1 MTDERYTF
9 VSDVRDKKRTAR
21 GAFNK
26 RTHCGKGG
34 AVKFPSDFMSKK
46 EIKLGGAGMNK
57 IPYIERCAVYRK
69 AIAKY
74 GADKQMT
81 VAIEEMSEVIKELCK
96 LQRGI
101 GNRDHLAEEIA
112 DAAIVLEQMRMLF
125 NLNQAVCDKMDE
137 KIERLQRKV
146 AWE

>member
-1 MTDERYTF
+1 
-9 VSDVRDKKRTAR
+9 
-21 GAFNK
+21 
-26 RTHCGKGG
+26 
-34 AVKFPSDFMSKK
+34 
-46 EIKLGGAGMNK
+46 MNK
-57 IPYIERCAVYRK
+57 IPYRERCEVYRK

-112 DAAIVLEQMRMLF
+112 DATIVLEQMRMLF

>member
-1 MTDERYTF
+1 MGGYVSMIDGRVDEAGDLFGATDSATPYLERGRLSYEDR
-9 VSDVRDKKRTAR
+9 V
-21 GAFNK
+21 
-26 RTHCGKGG
+26 
-34 AVKFPSDFMSKK
+34 
-46 EIKLGGAGMNK
+46 
-57 IPYIERCAVYRK
+57 AVYKK
-69 AIAKY
+69 AIVKY
-74 GADKQMT
+74 GVEKQMT

-112 DAAIVLEQMRMLF
+112 DAMIVLEQMRLVF

-137 KIERLQRKV
+137 KVERLKRKV

>member
-1 MTDERYTF
+1 
-9 VSDVRDKKRTAR
+9 
-21 GAFNK
+21 
-26 RTHCGKGG
+26 
-34 AVKFPSDFMSKK
+34 
-46 EIKLGGAGMNK
+46 MNK
-57 IPYIERCAVYRK
+57 IPYMERCEVYRK

-112 DAAIVLEQMRMLF
+112 DATIVLEQMRMLF

-146 AWE
+146 AWGMASKKKMREFCPYCGCYILDEAPNADGWVMCPCCEREVECDAAD

>member
-1 MTDERYTF
+1 MNRFTYDER
-9 VSDVRDKKRTAR
+9 S
-21 GAFNK
+21 
-26 RTHCGKGG
+26 
-34 AVKFPSDFMSKK
+34 
-46 EIKLGGAGMNK
+46 E
-57 IPYIERCAVYRK
+57 VYLK

-74 GADKQMT
+74 GIDKQMT

-112 DAAIVLEQMRMLF
+112 DATIMLEQMRLVF
-125 NLNQAVCDKMDE
+125 SLNHAVCDTMDE

-146 AWE
+146 AWEGNMGVVSPDYFCSRGERKEGADNG

>member
-1 MTDERYTF
+1 MNRAQIEAEDLFGEKNAAAPSF
-9 VSDVRDKKRTAR
+9 GR
-21 GAFNK
+21 G
-26 RTHCGKGG
+26 RLSYEDR
-34 AVKFPSDFMSKK
+34 V
-46 EIKLGGAGMNK
+46 
-57 IPYIERCAVYRK
+57 AVYKK
-69 AIAKY
+69 AIVKY
-74 GADKQMT
+74 GVEKQMT

-112 DAAIVLEQMRMLF
+112 DAMIVLEQMRLVF

>member
-1 MTDERYTF
+1 
-9 VSDVRDKKRTAR
+9 
-21 GAFNK
+21 
-26 RTHCGKGG
+26 
-34 AVKFPSDFMSKK
+34 
-46 EIKLGGAGMNK
+46 
-57 IPYIERCAVYRK
+57 
-69 AIAKY
+69 
-74 GADKQMT
+74 MT

-112 DAAIVLEQMRMLF
+112 DAMIVLEQMRLVF

-137 KIERLQRKV
+137 KVERLKRKV

>member
-1 MTDERYTF
+1 
-9 VSDVRDKKRTAR
+9 
-21 GAFNK
+21 
-26 RTHCGKGG
+26 
-34 AVKFPSDFMSKK
+34 
-46 EIKLGGAGMNK
+46 MNK
-57 IPYIERCAVYRK
+57 IPYMERCAVYRK

-74 GADKQMT
+74 GADTQMT

-112 DAAIVLEQMRMLF
+112 DATIVLEQMRMLF

>member
-1 MTDERYTF
+1 MGSYVSMIDGHVDEAEDLFGAKDSATPSF
-9 VSDVRDKKRTAR
+9 ER
-21 GAFNK
+21 G
-26 RTHCGKGG
+26 RLSYEDR
-34 AVKFPSDFMSKK
+34 V
-46 EIKLGGAGMNK
+46 
-57 IPYIERCAVYRK
+57 AVYKK
-69 AIAKY
+69 AIVKY
-74 GADKQMT
+74 GVEKQMT

-112 DAAIVLEQMRMLF
+112 DAMIVLEQMRLVF

-137 KIERLQRKV
+137 KVERLKRKV

>member
-1 MTDERYTF
+1 MNRFTYDER
-9 VSDVRDKKRTAR
+9 R
-21 GAFNK
+21 
-26 RTHCGKGG
+26 
-34 AVKFPSDFMSKK
+34 
-46 EIKLGGAGMNK
+46 E
-57 IPYIERCAVYRK
+57 VYLK

-74 GADKQMT
+74 GIDKQMT

-112 DAAIVLEQMRMLF
+112 DATIMLEQMRLVF
-125 NLNQAVCDKMDE
+125 SLNHAVCDTMDE

-146 AWE
+146 WDDSGRYTFPGLDGGED

>member
-1 MTDERYTF
+1 
-9 VSDVRDKKRTAR
+9 
-21 GAFNK
+21 
-26 RTHCGKGG
+26 
-34 AVKFPSDFMSKK
+34 
-46 EIKLGGAGMNK
+46 MNK
-57 IPYIERCAVYRK
+57 IPYMERCAVYRK

-112 DAAIVLEQMRMLF
+112 DATIVLEQMRMLF

>member
-1 MTDERYTF
+1 
-9 VSDVRDKKRTAR
+9 
-21 GAFNK
+21 
-26 RTHCGKGG
+26 
-34 AVKFPSDFMSKK
+34 
-46 EIKLGGAGMNK
+46 MNK

-96 LQRGI
+96 LKRGI

-112 DAAIVLEQMRMLF
+112 DATIVLEQMRMLF
-125 NLNQAVCDKMDE
+125 NLNQAVRDKMDE
-137 KIERLQRKV
+137 KIEDLQRKV
-146 AWE
+146 ARE

>member
-1 MTDERYTF
+1 
-9 VSDVRDKKRTAR
+9 
-21 GAFNK
+21 
-26 RTHCGKGG
+26 
-34 AVKFPSDFMSKK
+34 
-46 EIKLGGAGMNK
+46 MNK
-57 IPYIERCAVYRK
+57 IPYTERCAVYRK

-112 DAAIVLEQMRMLF
+112 DATIVLEQMRMLF